1 MRSLSSLSNLSSHDF
16 HSILDF
22 SFYFKQKIN
31 KNGYL
36 PQAEQ
41 VLQHQKL
48 ISLFFEN
55 STRTLLS
62 FKNAI
67 ELLGGQVDQ
76 FNLDSSSL
84 KKGESFEDT
93 ISTFKA
99 LRYKGVIIRTGDQSL
114 VREMAEMDI
123 LPFINAGSSCHA
135 HPSQALLDLMS
146 LQENNCGKNICIIGD
161 IKHSRVAKS
170 LFRLLPVFGFKIH
183 LYSPNKWLDKDCQDF
198 TIIQNKNE
206 LKEMD
211 VLYCLRI
218 QKERQ
223 EKDNMDSNWYFEN
236 YGITQKDLLPH
247 QWIMHPGPI
256 NRMLDI
262 HPNIL
267 ELPNCL
273 INNQVE
279 NGIFAR
285 MGILQWIYY
294 EKNEFYSQSSQSAYC

>member
-1 MRSLSSLSNLSSHDF
+1 MRSLSSLSNLTSHDI

-36 PQAEQ
+36 PEAEQ
-41 VLQHQKL
+41 VLRHKKI

-76 FNLDSSSL
+76 FNLDASSL

-93 ISTFKA
+93 IETFKA
-99 LRYKGVIIRTGDQSL
+99 LRYQGVIIRTGDENL
-114 VREMAEMDI
+114 VSELSEMKA
-123 LPFINAGSSCHA
+123 LPFINAGSSCIA
-135 HPSQALLDLMS
+135 HPSQALLDLFT
-146 LQENNCGKNICIIGD
+146 LQENKCGKNICIIGD

-170 LFRLLPVFGFKIH
+170 LFRLLPKFDFNIH
-183 LYSPNKWLDKDCQDF
+183 LYAPDEWIDEDCQGF
-198 TIIQNKNE
+198 TILKNKSE

-223 EKDNMDSNWYFEN
+223 QKYNMDSNWYFEN
-236 YGITQKDLLPH
+236 YGIAKSDLSSH
-247 QWIMHPGPI
+247 QWVMHPGPI
-256 NRMLDI
+256 NRMLDL
-262 HPNIL
+262 HSNVL
-267 ELPNCL
+267 DLPNCL

-294 EKNEFYSQSSQSAYC
+294 EKNEFHSLSSQSAYC